1 MTQTQKQAALT
12 AFENMTLYAKEV
24 ADEIAVGNADNVE
37 IDNDVAGRIIHAE
50 RVIQRLRDYFLLGRP
65 IGKDL

>member
-1 MTQTQKQAALT
+1 MTPTQKQAAIT

-24 ADEIAVGNADNVE
+24 ADEIAAGNADNVE
-37 IDNDVAGRIIHAE
+37 IDNDLAGHIVRAE

-65 IGKDL
+65 IGKVL